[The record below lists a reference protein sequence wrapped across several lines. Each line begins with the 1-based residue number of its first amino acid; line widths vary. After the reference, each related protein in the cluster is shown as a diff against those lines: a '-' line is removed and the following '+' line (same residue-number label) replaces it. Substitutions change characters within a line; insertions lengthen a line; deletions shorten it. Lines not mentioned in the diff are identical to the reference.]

1 MERRDV
7 VVIGGGLAGLAAA
20 CSAAERGAR
29 VRVLEATAH
38 LGGRART
45 RSEQGYHLNMGPHA
59 LYAAGPG
66 MEVLHALGVR
76 PRGRAPSPAGVALA
90 RGQAFALPAGFVSL
104 LSTGLLDLGEK
115 LELGRLLAR
124 LRGLDPRPFDA
135 TPVGEALDALL
146 ARPGS
151 RALAR
156 ALVRLTSYG
165 HAPELQS
172 AGAALE
178 QLQRALSGGVLYL
191 DRGWQGLVEELRHAA
206 LRRGAGIE
214 TGVRVRAVRREPE
227 GRWRIEAD
235 DGALRAA
242 DAVVIAAS
250 PRDTRRLV
258 EDGDDPF
265 LRRAEE
271 QALPV
276 RLAALDVA
284 LGALPA
290 PRRTFA
296 LGIDAPT
303 YLSVHSATAHLA
315 PEGGAVVHVARYLD
329 PVESPD
335 REALR
340 SQLEGLLDDL
350 QPGWRAHAVRT
361 DLLPGA
367 VVSHALPRAD
377 LGGLA
382 GRPGVTVPEAP
393 GLFLAGDWVGGRGL
407 LADASL
413 ASGREAGLAAA
424 GVGAEAARAA

>member
-1 MERRDV
+1 V
-7 VVIGGGLAGLAAA
+7 IVIGGGLAGLAAA

-45 RSEQGYHLNMGPHA
+45 RVEQDYHLNMGPHA
-59 LYAAGPG
+59 LYAGGAG
-66 MEVLHALGVR
+66 MEVLGVLGVR
-76 PRGRAPSPAGVALA
+76 PRGHPPAQAGVALA
-90 RGQAFALPAGFVSL
+90 RGRAFALPAGFVSL

-115 LELGRLLAR
+115 LEIGRFLTR
-124 LRGLDPRPFDA
+124 LRGLDPRPFD
-135 TPVGEALDALL
+135 TVPVGEALDRLL
-146 ARPGS
+146 HRPGS
-151 RALAR
+151 RNLAR

-165 HAPELQS
+165 HAPEIQS

-191 DRGWQGLVEELRHAA
+191 DAGWQSLVEDLLAA
-206 LRRGAGIE
+206 ARRRGVRAE
-214 TGVRVRAVRREPE
+214 TGVRVRTVRREND
-227 GRWRIEAD
+227 GRWGVEAD
-235 DGALRAA
+235 DGIVRAA
-242 DAVVIAAS
+242 GAVVIAAS
-250 PRDTRRLV
+250 PRDARRLV
-258 EDGDDPF
+258 EKGSDPV

-271 QALPV
+271 EALPV
-276 RLAALDVA
+276 RLASLDVA
-284 LGALPA
+284 LRALPA

-303 YLSVHSATAHLA
+303 YLSVHSATARLA

-340 SQLEGLLDDL
+340 SQLEGLLDGL

-377 LGGLA
+377 LAGLA

-407 LADASL
+407 LANASL

-424 GVGAEAARAA
+424 GVGTEAARAA

>member
-1 MERRDV
+1 MQGRDV

-66 MEVLHALGVR
+66 MEVLRALGVR

-90 RGQAFALPAGFVSL
+90 RGRAFALPAGFVSL

-115 LELGRLLAR
+115 LELGRFLTR
-124 LRGLDPRPFDA
+124 LRSLDPRRFDA
-135 TPVGEALDALL
+135 TPVGEALDGLL

-165 HAPELQS
+165 HAPQLQS

-191 DRGWQGLVEELRHAA
+191 DGGWQGLVEELRQAA

-214 TGVRVRAVRREPE
+214 TGVRVRSVRRGPE

-235 DGALRAA
+235 DGAQRAA

-250 PRDTRRLV
+250 PRDARRLV
-258 EDGDDPF
+258 EEGDDAF

-271 QALPV
+271 EAVPV
-276 RLAALDVA
+276 RVASLDVA
-284 LGALPA
+284 LRVLPA

-303 YLSVHSATAHLA
+303 YVSVHSATARLA
-315 PEGGAVVHVARYLD
+315 PEGGAVVHAARYLQ
-329 PVESPD
+329 PGESPD
-335 REALR
+335 RENLR
-340 SQLEGLLDDL
+340 AELEGLLDDL
-350 QPGWRAHAVRT
+350 QPGWRAYAVRT

-367 VVSHALPRAD
+367 LVAHALPRAD
-377 LGGLA
+377 LAGLA
-382 GRPGVTVPEAP
+382 GRPGVAVPGAP
-393 GLFLAGDWVGGRGL
+393 GLFLAGDWVGHRGL

-413 ASGREAGLAAA
+413 ASGREAGRAAA
-424 GVGAEAARAA
+424 ALGAEAARAA